1 MPSPALSARWMQKR
15 EAHWSRLEA
24 LLSACDNRGIR
35 ALDHRD
41 VRELALLYRQTAAD
55 LSTARADPRSAT
67 LARYLNDL
75 LGRAHNHVYT
85 GAPTGARGIVYFY
98 TRRFPQVF
106 RETWRYTAAATLVF
120 AVGAVLGVLLSVTDP
135 SFNRFV
141 LGVNM
146 IDTIDKQQMWTHS
159 IVAVKPLA
167 SSQIMTNNIAV
178 SFVAFAGGIL
188 GGLGTFYAMLMN
200 GLLIGVIGT
209 ACQRSGLGLSLWTFV
224 VAHGSLELPSIFIAG
239 GAGFVLAHGVLV
251 PGRLSRRD
259 ALVVAGRQAVR
270 LVLGV
275 IPLLVI
281 AGIIEGFVSPTDLAT
296 PFHFLIGG
304 ALFVLLT
311 IYLLAA
317 GRRSDAPIAA
327 SLTTDSES

>member
-1 MPSPALSARWMQKR
+1 MQKR
-15 EAHWSRLEA
+15 EAHWTRLEA
-24 LLSACDNRGIR
+24 LLSACDHRGIR

-41 VRELALLYRQTAAD
+41 VRELVLLYRQTAAD

-75 LGRAHNHVYT
+75 LGRAHNHVYI

-120 AVGAVLGVLLSVTDP
+120 AVGVLLGVLLSVTDP

-146 IDTIDKQQMWTHS
+146 IDTIDRQQMWTHS
-159 IVAVKPLA
+159 IVAVKPLE
-167 SSQIMTNNIAV
+167 SSRIMTNNIAV

-188 GGLGTFYAMLMN
+188 GGFGTFYAMITN

-259 ALVVAGRQAVR
+259 ALVVSGRQAVR

-281 AGIIEGFVSPTDLAT
+281 AGIIEGFVSPTDLAA

-304 ALFVLLT
+304 ALFVLLAL
-311 IYLLAA
+311 YLLAA